1 MTRKVPPV
9 RPATAEDLHP
19 FYNPALFSL
28 ETYEALVTLHRVE
41 QLPRHHGLG
50 TVGIKASDYCC
61 LMDGLVASTATN
73 SDGREITT
81 AFFTPGDIVID
92 VVSVF
97 MGTPARE
104 RMATLT
110 PCIVLRI
117 SATDFASIFERSHE
131 VAEWGRLWFTS
142 EHLRTRMR
150 TLDMITLTAKERYLQ
165 LIERHPAIVQSAPL
179 KMIASY
185 LGITESSL
193 SRIRAELP

>member
-1 MTRKVPPV
+1 MTRNVSPV
-9 RPATAEDLHP
+9 RPAIAEDLHR
-19 FYNPALFSL
+19 FYNPALFSS
-28 ETYEALVTLHRVE
+28 ETYDALVALHSVE
-41 QLPRHHGLG
+41 HLPKHHGLG
-50 TVGIKASDYCC
+50 TVGVMAHDYCC
-61 LMDGLVASTATN
+61 LIDGLVASTATN

-92 VVSVF
+92 CVSVF

-104 RMATLT
+104 RMVTLT
-110 PCIVLRI
+110 PCSVLRI
-117 SATDFASIFERSHE
+117 LASDFASIFEHSHE

-142 EHLRTRMR
+142 EHLRSRMR

-165 LIERHPAIVQSAPL
+165 LIERHPAIIQSAPL
-179 KMIASY
+179 KMIATY